1 MSTEIAVPLV
11 RAFLAIPLNEEV
23 REALTELQRKL
34 AADWPG
40 VRWTRPESLHLT
52 LRFFGALPEECLEKI
67 GEVMLS
73 VKSFTAPFSAPVR
86 GIGAFPST
94 TRPRVIW
101 AGVHGGKPLA
111 SLYAQLEN
119 GLSGIG
125 LPPEER
131 SFTPHLTLGRC
142 RTPFGGAANVLNRYR
157 SADFGSLKADRLI
170 LYESQLGPDG
180 AVHTPRKDV
189 TLG

>member
-1 MSTEIAVPLV
+1 MNSDTVMPLV
-11 RAFLAIPLNEEV
+11 RAFLAIPLNKEV
-23 REALTELQRKL
+23 REALTDLQKNL
-34 AADWPG
+34 GADWPG
-40 VRWTRPESLHLT
+40 VRWTGPDHLHLT
-52 LRFFGALPEECLEKI
+52 LRFFGDLPEECLEKI

-101 AGVHGGKPLA
+101 AGVQGGAPLA
-111 SLYAQLEN
+111 SLYVQLEN

-131 SFTPHLTLGRC
+131 PFTPHLTLGRC
-142 RTPFGGAANVLNRYR
+142 RIPFAGAAKVLSRFRNT
-157 SADFGSLKADRLI
+157 DLGSLNIDRLI
-170 LYESQLGPDG
+170 LYESRLGPDG
-180 AVHTPRKDV
+180 ATHIPRKCV

>member
-1 MSTEIAVPLV
+1 MPSENASPLV

-23 REALTELQRKL
+23 RQALTELQRTL

-52 LRFFGALPEECLEKI
+52 LRFFGDLPEECLEKI

-86 GIGAFPST
+86 GLGAFPST

-101 AGVHGGKPLA
+101 AGVQGGKPLA
-111 SLYAQLEN
+111 SLYTQLEN

-125 LPPEER
+125 LLPEER
-131 SFTPHLTLGRC
+131 PFTPHLTLGRC
-142 RTPFGGAANVLNRYR
+142 RIPFGGAAKVLNRYR
-157 SADFGSLKADRLI
+157 LANFGSLKVDRLI

-180 AVHTPRKDV
+180 AVHIPRKDV
-189 TLG
+189 KLG